1 MRKRSK
7 YKPKPKLV
15 NPLGY
20 VMESAKP
27 LVEHET
33 YVVDWQL
40 KNNSAFEKLLKGLAD
55 KKDINTLVAARN
67 ITEGLMVTLNGPD
80 VDGTLARS
88 AVALIDLCDRGNA
101 GKSLVMKAEE
111 LQAMRDMMQLHD
123 ELLSVVTVRQFE
135 RALEYTRNE
144 IKVGRAS
151 YLKELKQTTGD

>member
-7 YKPKPKLV
+7 YKPKPILQ

-20 VMESAKP
+20 VVESATP
-27 LVEHET
+27 LIEHDT

-67 ITEGLMVTLNGPD
+67 ITEGLMVTLKGTD
-80 VDGTLARS
+80 TDGTLARS
-88 AVALIDLCDRGNA
+88 AVALIDLCNRGNE

-123 ELLSVVTVRQFE
+123 ELLEVVTVRQFE
-135 RALEYTRNE
+135 RALEYTKNE

-151 YLKELKQTTGD
+151 QLKEFT

>member
-7 YKPKPKLV
+7 YKPKPVLA

-20 VMESAKP
+20 VMESATP
-27 LVEHET
+27 LIEHES

-40 KNNSAFEKLLKGLAD
+40 RNNSAFEKLLKGIAD

-67 ITEGLMVTLNGPD
+67 ITEGLMVTLKGAD
-80 VDGTLARS
+80 ADGTLARS

-123 ELLSVVTVRQFE
+123 ELLEVVTVRQFE
-135 RALEYTRNE
+135 RALEYTMNE
-144 IKVGRAS
+144 IKVGRARH
-151 YLKELKQTTGD
+151 LKEFA

>member
-7 YKPKPKLV
+7 YKPKPVLA

-20 VMESAKP
+20 VIESATP
-27 LVEHET
+27 LIEHET

-40 KNNSAFEKLLKGLAD
+40 RNNSAFEKLLKGLAD

-67 ITEGLMVTLNGPD
+67 ITEGLMVTLKGTD
-80 VDGTLARS
+80 TDGTLARS

-111 LQAMRDMMQLHD
+111 IQAMRDMMQLHD
-123 ELLSVVTVRQFE
+123 ELLEVVTVRQFE
-135 RALEYTRNE
+135 RALEYTKNE

-151 YLKELKQTTGD
+151 QLKEFT

>member
-7 YKPKPKLV
+7 YKPKPVLV

-20 VMESAKP
+20 VMESATP
-27 LVEHET
+27 LIEHET

-40 KNNSAFEKLLKGLAD
+40 RSNSAFEKLLKGIAD

-67 ITEGLMVTLNGPD
+67 ITEGLMVTLKGAD
-80 VDGTLARS
+80 TDGTLARS

-101 GKSLVMKAEE
+101 GKSLVMKAQE

-123 ELLSVVTVRQFE
+123 ELLEVVTVRQFE
-135 RALEYTRNE
+135 RALEYTMNE
-144 IKVGRAS
+144 IKVGRARH
-151 YLKELKQTTGD
+151 LKEFT

>member
-7 YKPKPKLV
+7 YKPKPVLQ

-20 VMESAKP
+20 VMESATP
-27 LVEHET
+27 LIEHET

-40 KNNSAFEKLLKGLAD
+40 KNNSAFEKLLKGIAD

-67 ITEGLMVTLNGPD
+67 ITEGLMVTLKGAD
-80 VDGTLARS
+80 ADGTLARS
-88 AVALIDLCDRGNA
+88 AVALIELCDRGNA
-101 GKSLVMKAEE
+101 GKSLVMKAQE

-123 ELLSVVTVRQFE
+123 ELLEVVTVRQFE
-135 RALEYTRNE
+135 RALEYTKNE

-151 YLKELKQTTGD
+151 QLKEFT

>member
-7 YKPKPKLV
+7 YKPKPVLA

-20 VMESAKP
+20 VMESATP
-27 LVEHET
+27 LIEHET

-40 KNNSAFEKLLKGLAD
+40 RNNSAFEKLLKGLAD
-55 KKDINTLVAARN
+55 KKDVNTLVAARN
-67 ITEGLMVTLNGPD
+67 ITEGLMVTLNGTD
-80 VDGTLARS
+80 TDGTLARS

-111 LQAMRDMMQLHD
+111 IQAMRDMMQLHD
-123 ELLSVVTVRQFE
+123 ELLEVVTVRQFE
-135 RALEYTRNE
+135 RALEYTKNE

-151 YLKELKQTTGD
+151 QLKEFA

>member
-7 YKPKPKLV
+7 YKPKPVLA

-20 VMESAKP
+20 VIESATP
-27 LVEHET
+27 LIEHES

-40 KNNSAFEKLLKGLAD
+40 RNNSAFEKLLKGLAD

-67 ITEGLMVTLNGPD
+67 ITEGLMVTLKGAD
-80 VDGTLARS
+80 ADGTLARS
-88 AVALIDLCDRGNA
+88 AVALIELCDRGNA
-101 GKSLVMKAEE
+101 GKSLVMKAQE

-123 ELLSVVTVRQFE
+123 ELLEVVTVRQFE
-135 RALEYTRNE
+135 RALEYTKNE

-151 YLKELKQTTGD
+151 QLKEFT

>member
-7 YKPKPKLV
+7 YKPKPILQ

-20 VMESAKP
+20 VVESATP
-27 LVEHET
+27 LIEHDT

-67 ITEGLMVTLNGPD
+67 ITEGLMVTLKGTD
-80 VDGTLARS
+80 TDGTLARS
-88 AVALIDLCDRGNA
+88 AVALIDLCNRGNE

-123 ELLSVVTVRQFE
+123 ELLEVVTVRQFE
-135 RALEYTRNE
+135 RALEYTKNE
-144 IKVGRAS
+144 IRIGRAQH
-151 YLKELKQTTGD
+151 LKEFT

>member
-7 YKPKPKLV
+7 YKPKPVLA

-20 VMESAKP
+20 VMESATP
-27 LVEHET
+27 LIEHET

-40 KNNSAFEKLLKGLAD
+40 RNNSAFEKLLKGLAD

-67 ITEGLMVTLNGPD
+67 ITEGLMVTLKGTD
-80 VDGTLARS
+80 TDGTLARS
-88 AVALIDLCDRGNA
+88 AVALIELCDRGNA

-123 ELLSVVTVRQFE
+123 ELLEVVTVRQFE
-135 RALEYTRNE
+135 RALEYTKNE

-151 YLKELKQTTGD
+151 QLKEFT

>member
-7 YKPKPKLV
+7 YKPKPVLA

-20 VMESAKP
+20 VMESATP
-27 LVEHET
+27 LIEHES

-40 KNNSAFEKLLKGLAD
+40 RNNSAFEKLLKGLAD

-67 ITEGLMVTLNGPD
+67 ITEGLMVTLNGTD
-80 VDGTLARS
+80 TDGTLARS
-88 AVALIDLCDRGNA
+88 AVALIDLCIRGNA

-123 ELLSVVTVRQFE
+123 ELLEVVTVRQFE
-135 RALEYTRNE
+135 RALEYTKNE

-151 YLKELKQTTGD
+151 QLKEFT

>member
-7 YKPKPKLV
+7 YKPKPVLQ

-20 VMESAKP
+20 VMESATP
-27 LVEHET
+27 LIEHET

-40 KNNSAFEKLLKGLAD
+40 RNNSAFEKLLKGIAD

-67 ITEGLMVTLNGPD
+67 ITEGLMVTLKGAD
-80 VDGTLARS
+80 ADGTLARS

-101 GKSLVMKAEE
+101 GKSLVMKAQE

-123 ELLSVVTVRQFE
+123 ELLEVVTVRQFE
-135 RALEYTRNE
+135 RALEYTKNE
-144 IKVGRAS
+144 IKVGRARH
-151 YLKELKQTTGD
+151 LKEFT